1 MPNPDLQDVAILYSC
16 LKYSISSEPILSS
29 YVFLYIYMLYPSTL
43 EMRASTFKG
52 IRDIRMKPA
61 CRMTSQGNQM
71 SLAGML
77 AGEILIANF
86 RVAVCLES
94 RAWWQTGVGIKGAGS
109 EAGWIGERV
118 TCGSAVEE
126 YARTPPAEFDGRTL
140 ARPVHG

>member
-1 MPNPDLQDVAILYSC
+1 
-16 LKYSISSEPILSS
+16 
-29 YVFLYIYMLYPSTL
+29 
-43 EMRASTFKG
+43 
-52 IRDIRMKPA
+52 
-61 CRMTSQGNQM
+61 M

-94 RAWWQTGVGIKGAGS
+94 RAWWPAGVGIKGAGS
-109 EAGWIGERV
+109 EEGWIGERV

-126 YARTPPAEFDGRTL
+126 DARTPLAEFDARTL